1 MCISNKQDQMQMPE
15 TLVALWRV
23 ILVFSLALCSDAGQV
38 QTCEAR
44 SKGEMQKLKVVDIKK
59 SQVDHPTG
67 DPKFSVLEAFPSPFK
82 RVEEVDPFLIC
93 HEWGKSTKQ
102 MGVAAIDPGKP
113 KEKQK
118 KHVGWHPHRGFDIV
132 SYVKEGRGSHADSMG
147 NVAIV
152 KPGGIQWMRTASGVE
167 HAEGGGNPKNANKH
181 GFQLWINLPSKL
193 KMATPGY
200 GTVQPEDIP
209 EKTSASGVKTRYIAG
224 WKSAAFL
231 DRSDAFTIIDVEMP
245 TNTQHVVHLPENLLE
260 TILVYAYRGET
271 GTVNKKHVS
280 SAHIA
285 RLVIGDR
292 LSGSDT
298 KLPECNSDAT
308 LSDSNYG
315 VIELETKADEYG
327 VIIFAGKRIN
337 ESVAWRGP
345 IVMNTWEEIDT
356 AYKELRRG
364 TFLKTRVNY
373 DYHI

>member
-1 MCISNKQDQMQMPE
+1 
-15 TLVALWRV
+15 
-23 ILVFSLALCSDAGQV
+23 
-38 QTCEAR
+38 
-44 SKGEMQKLKVVDIKK
+44 
-59 SQVDHPTG
+59 
-67 DPKFSVLEAFPSPFK
+67 
-82 RVEEVDPFLIC
+82 
-93 HEWGKSTKQ
+93 
-102 MGVAAIDPGKP
+102 
-113 KEKQK
+113 
-118 KHVGWHPHRGFDIV
+118 
-132 SYVKEGRGSHADSMG
+132 MG

-193 KMATPGY
+193 KMTTPGY

-224 WKSAAFL
+224 WKAAAFL

-292 LSGSDT
+292 LSGSDI
-298 KLPECNSDAT
+298 KLPEYNSDAA

-373 DYHI
+373 DYHNV